1 MTCLF
6 LTIYNYCIFILAH
19 CLHIN
24 NIRRGLTKSKNYL
37 IQLIMMFLAGFLVG
51 IIVGYLIIAI
61 IISIRVR
68 R

>member
-1 MTCLF
+1 MSIFNYFKILYIYFGTLF
-6 LTIYNYCIFILAH
+6 AIK
-19 CLHIN
+19 
-24 NIRRGLTKSKNYL
+24 NIRRGLTKTKNYL